1 MISIDGSI
9 LIVKEHPNKGLRMQ
23 LANCLRA
30 RPKKLLTHWNVDL
43 FGGADRARTGDLLV
57 ANQVLSQLSY
67 SPFTRLIRRK
77 AGAPRS
83 APRTLSAAS
92 IVIHLRKHGGS
103 GKI

>member
-9 LIVKEHPNKGLRMQ
+9 LIVKEHPNKGVGCNSQ
-23 LANCLRA
+23 IASEPVA
-30 RPKKLLTHWNVDL
+30 AHWNRQ

-77 AGAPRS
+77 PGAPRS
-83 APRTLSAAS
+83 APRHERAS
-92 IVIHLRKHGGS
+92 T
-103 GKI
+103 